1 MIESQMME
9 RERRETGRQR
19 GAGER
24 LFHLEGIA
32 RVLAG
37 PSLVGVTNFVI
48 PIFSVTL

>member
-1 MIESQMME
+1 MME

-19 GAGER
+19 GGGGGER

-37 PSLVGVTNFVI
+37 PSMVGLTSSDI